1 MPRRELE
8 HSQDPVRGQ
17 PVCSQHHAKTNSR
30 EARAYDSWLGPVS
43 QPNGSCLYSTPCMV
57 PLQHMVCIRGGPVHV
72 VHKNHVHGGGHHTSA
87 TSKTQ
92 SAGRHTSTTS
102 KTRRMRGMVASG
114 LAGNHSDGSWS
125 ACCPL
130 QRRRIGTRIS
140 CARSASDGPRCTART
155 SVLCPAHFAAGHAS
169 RPTHPNHPTLTKK
182 GWKTRG

>member
-17 PVCSQHHAKTNSR
+17 PVCSQHHAKTNFR
-30 EARAYDSWLGPVS
+30 EARAYGSWLGPVS
-43 QPNGSCLYSTPCMV
+43 QPQGSCLYSTPWCLYSTWCASEVVLCTWCTKTTCMV
-57 PLQHMVCIRGGPVHV
+57 AGTTRQRRARRKVPG
-72 VHKNHVHGGGHHTSA
+72 A
-87 TSKTQ
+87 TRQ
-92 SAGRHTSTTS
+92 
-102 KTRRMRGMVASG
+102 RRARRDACGMVASG
-114 LAGNHSDGSWS
+114 LAGTHSDGSWS

-169 RPTHPNHPTLTKK
+169 RPTPPNHPTLTKK